1 MSWPIQSRRIVVVL
15 VLALTAAALAPAPG
29 ARTLHDHLTDQE
41 FWRLI
46 SDFSEPAG
54 YFQSDNLVS
63 NERFYQQVVPWLRR
77 QRGRGAYLGVAPDQN
92 FTFIAAVEP
101 KIAFIV
107 DIRRGNLDAHLMYK
121 ALFELSADRAEFYG
135 RLFSRRRPDGLGA
148 MSGANEIVA
157 AFAEAPKNDALYK
170 DNLRAIEDQL
180 VKKHGWPLREDDLR
194 GIEYVYG
201 MFANFGPDITYQ
213 SSNANRRWSLGNMP
227 AFSELQVATDAEGR
241 NRSYLANEDNFRIVK
256 DLEARNLIVPVVG
269 DFAGPKA
276 LRAVGTYLAAH
287 ESVISAFYVSNVEQY
302 LFQNDVW
309 RKFYD
314 NVATLPLDADSVF
327 IRSIKGR
334 EVLDPIRSLLR
345 EVAEGRVQTY
355 PDLGMRAGTGA
366 R

>member
-1 MSWPIQSRRIVVVL
+1 V
-15 VLALTAAALAPAPG
+15 ALSALALAPAPR
-29 ARTLHDHLTDQE
+29 AVALPDRLSDQE

-46 SDFSEPAG
+46 TDLSEPPG

-63 NERFYQQVVPWLRR
+63 NERFFQRVVPSLRR

-135 RLFSRRRPDGLGA
+135 RLFSRPRPEGLGA
-148 MSGANEIVA
+148 MSGANEIIA
-157 AFAEAPKNDALYK
+157 AFAEVPKNDELHK

-180 VKKHGWPLREDDLR
+180 VKKHGWPLREEDLR

-213 SSNANRRWSLGNMP
+213 SSNANARWPLGNMP
-227 AFSELQVATDAEGR
+227 AFSELQVATDADGR

-256 DLEARNLIVPVVG
+256 DLETRNLIVPVVG

-276 LRAVGTYLAAH
+276 LRAVGTYVAAH
-287 ESVISAFYVSNVEQY
+287 DSVIAAFYVSNVEQY

-314 NVATLPLDADSVF
+314 NVATLPIDGESVF

-334 EVLDPIRSLLR
+334 EVLDPIKSVLR
-345 EVAEGRVQTY
+345 EVADGRVQTY
-355 PDLGMRAGTGA
+355 PDLGMRVDSGL